1 MGKILCLL
9 YHKVNDVKDNIYN
22 LAVSPGE
29 FEKHIRYLQQNY
41 RILRFEEDW
50 EDISEDSVVI
60 TFDDGYADNFL
71 YALPVLEKY
80 KVPATV
86 FVSSGNI
93 GTDREFWW
101 DEIGR
106 ILTIQESY
114 PGRFHLQDHLY
125 EYTWDTVTKYQRR
138 ELAKTLRWLLRME
151 ADDFR
156 IKDWVEQLKIWAGTA
171 SDTGRYANLSLS
183 KEQLAGMAD
192 SPYITIGAH
201 TVRHLS
207 LGALSDADQEYEI
220 ADSVNYLEKESGR
233 KIEVFS
239 YPFGSGRDYNKKT
252 LEICKK
258 IGIKKAATTK
268 EALWNKSDN
277 LLEIPRF
284 SVKNGDLRAL
294 TNAVNRMMNG

>member
-93 GTDREFWW
+93 GTDKEFWW

-114 PGRFHLQDHLY
+114 PGQFYLQDHLY
-125 EYTWDTVTKYQRR
+125 EYTWDTVTEYQRW

-156 IKDWVEQLKIWAGTA
+156 TKDWMEQLKTWAGTA
-171 SDTGRYANLSLS
+171 SDTGRYANLALS

-201 TVRHLS
+201 TVSHLS

-220 ADSVNYLEKESGR
+220 ADSVNYLEKELGR

-284 SVKNGDLRAL
+284 SVKSGDLRTL